1 MGKLSILLACEFYAP
16 SVGGVQE
23 VMRQIAERL
32 VDRGHSVTVATTWLQ
47 ERTTEQING
56 VDIAQFSIAGN
67 AVAGLSGEVERYRQF
82 LVDARFDLVM
92 VKAAQQWTF
101 DAMIA
106 VLDRL
111 RMKSVF
117 IPCGFS
123 KLFEPEY
130 EDYYRDM
137 PRALRKFDRLVFYAT
152 HYRDIDFAR
161 QHGIDSFCVL
171 PNGADER
178 EFSVPRDPAFR
189 RRHSIPE
196 EAFLLITVGNVNVQ
210 KGHHELLESLPWIT
224 RARPVFLL
232 MIGARPSATSKGLA
246 LARQV
251 RAAIGA
257 RGPAGLIDLMRRLL
271 SRARE
276 AASRPVEQSAPRASL
291 DTLLARAN
299 KPGKAPRAALMALPR
314 AEVLQ
319 AYLNA
324 DLFVFASNVEYS
336 PLVLFEA
343 AAAGLPFLSVPVGN
357 AAEIAEWT
365 GCGII
370 CPAPQDARGYTR
382 ASAETL
388 GASISQLVEDPARLQ
403 ALGAVGRQ
411 RFLESYTWEAITRR
425 YEALFLELCRA
436 PAESGEPTQIR
447 TSL

>member
-32 VDRGHSVTVATTWLQ
+32 VARGHSVTVATTRLQ

-56 VDIAQFSIAGN
+56 VDIAQFSVAGN
-67 AVAGLSGEVERYRQF
+67 AVAGLSGEVDRYRQF
-82 LVDARFDLVM
+82 LLDARFDLVM

-106 VLDRL
+106 VLDRI

-130 EDYYRDM
+130 AQYYREM
-137 PRALRKFDRLVFYAT
+137 PGVLRRFDRLVFYAT

-178 EFSVPRDPAFR
+178 EFAVPRDPAFR

-196 EAFLLITVGNVNVQ
+196 EAFLLITVGNVNGQ
-210 KGHHELLESLPWIT
+210 KGHHELLESLPWIAPT
-224 RARPVFLL
+224 RPVFLL
-232 MIGARPSATSKGLA
+232 MIGARPSAASKGLA
-246 LARQV
+246 LVRQV

-257 RGPAGLIDLMRRLL
+257 RGPAGLVDLMRRLL

-276 AASRPVEQSAPRASL
+276 ASSRPAEQSAPRTSP
-291 DTLLARAN
+291 DTLLAQVNA
-299 KPGKAPRAALMALPR
+299 PGALPRAALMALPR
-314 AEVLQ
+314 AEVVQ

-370 CPAPQDARGYTR
+370 CPAAQDARGYTR
-382 ASAETL
+382 VSAEIL
-388 GASISQLVEDPARLQ
+388 GAGISRLVENQANLR
-403 ALGAVGRQ
+403 ALGATGRQ

-425 YEALFLELCRA
+425 YEALFFELSRDS
-436 PAESGEPTQIR
+436 AEGR
-447 TSL
+447 

>member
-32 VDRGHSVTVATTWLQ
+32 VARGHSVTVATTRLPG
-47 ERTTEQING
+47 RTTERING
-56 VDIAQFSIAGN
+56 VEIAQFSIAGN
-67 AVAGLSGEVERYRQF
+67 AVAGLSGEVGRYRQF
-82 LVDARFDLVM
+82 LLDARFDLVM

-106 VLDRL
+106 VLDQI

-130 EDYYRDM
+130 AEYYRDM
-137 PRALRKFDRLVFYAT
+137 PGVLRRFDRLVFYAT

-178 EFSVPRDPAFR
+178 EFSVPQDPAFR

-196 EAFLLITVGNVNVQ
+196 DAFLMITVGNVNGQ
-210 KGHHELLESLPWIT
+210 KGHLELLESLPWVT
-224 RARPVFLL
+224 CARPVFLL

-246 LARQV
+246 LVHQV

-257 RGPAGLIDLMRRLL
+257 RGPAGLVDLIRRLL

-276 AASRPVEQSAPRASL
+276 AGARTVEPSAPRASL
-291 DTLLARAN
+291 DTLLAQVNA
-299 KPGKAPRAALMALPR
+299 PGTLPRAALMALPR
-314 AEVLQ
+314 QEVIQ

-336 PLVLFEA
+336 PLVLFES

-370 CPAPQDARGYTR
+370 CPAAQDARGYTR
-382 ASAETL
+382 VSAQVL
-388 GASISQLVEDPARLQ
+388 GAGISRLVENQAGLR
-403 ALGAVGRQ
+403 ALGAAGRQ
-411 RFLESYTWEAITRR
+411 SFLDSYTWEAITRR
-425 YEALFLELCRA
+425 YEALFFDISRDS
-436 PAESGEPTQIR
+436 AEGR
-447 TSL
+447 